1 MFQILHVI
9 GSPSDEFN
17 FKPNIYYASAFD
29 TEANN
34 EFEHHFAIVRPQ
46 DQRWTFTMN
55 LAQVIDLQRHTLLKT
70 DQAEWLDLPSALQII
85 SYKIQPTLVLPH
97 MFCVEGITVYR

>member
-1 MFQILHVI
+1 
-9 GSPSDEFN
+9 
-17 FKPNIYYASAFD
+17 
-29 TEANN
+29 
-34 EFEHHFAIVRPQ
+34 
-46 DQRWTFTMN
+46 MN

-85 SYKIQPTLVLPH
+85 SHKIQPTLVLPH